1 MSQSDDLKF
10 SQESLSLLLTGGAT
24 GVSIDNQ
31 LPLVNLSFFESH
43 MLNTAVCSNSS
54 TLYLLRLQITAFGAF
69 PYKFYVTRE
78 IMLVV

>member
-31 LPLVNLSFFESH
+31 LP
-43 MLNTAVCSNSS
+43 
-54 TLYLLRLQITAFGAF
+54 
-69 PYKFYVTRE
+69 
-78 IMLVV
+78 